1 MKRNVFNLAKDKGF
15 TDDLAAGSL
24 GCTGIYLADTAT

>member
-24 GCTGIYLADTAT
+24 GCNWDLLG